1 MTDPRAYALDLVTR
15 ALADELREPITRDRA
30 EAFIAVAEQAHVLI
44 ETLLVW
50 IHTPATGKQWTLAE
64 WRRFCE
70 HFAAEQRQLAKEPPQ
85 GTLFSRYDTA
95 AFDPE

>member
-1 MTDPRAYALDLVTR
+1 MQDPRAYALDLVSR
-15 ALADELREPITRDRA
+15 ALSDELREAVPRDRA
-30 EAFIAVAEQAHVLI
+30 EAFIAVAEANHVLI

-70 HFAAEQRQLAKEPPQ
+70 RFAAEQKQLAAEPPQ
-85 GTLFSRYDTA
+85 GKLFADERS
-95 AFDPE
+95 AFDPK